1 MTVEQHRQPSD
12 PVVTSAAAAA
22 DDDDDHDGVPAIF
35 SDLIFFSFFLL
46 FCYFC
51 NLNYVVKEFPV
62 KDVKLFR
69 FTFDPFKLFL
79 YCVTACLLT
88 AFWLNVE

>member
-12 PVVTSAAAAA
+12 PVVTSAA
-22 DDDDDHDGVPAIF
+22 DDDDDDDDGVPAIF

-51 NLNYVVKEFPV
+51 NRNYVVKEFSV
-62 KDVKLFR
+62 KDVQI
-69 FTFDPFKLFL
+69 FD
-79 YCVTACLLT
+79 LLSIH
-88 AFWLNVE
+88 LNYFYIALPLVF